1 MTKPVFGFA
10 GMTHLG
16 VVAGVRAAE
25 EGRRAICFDPDPA
38 VPASLARGGL
48 AVSEPGLPELL
59 AKNNERLT
67 FTPDSAVLSTCD
79 VVYVAPDV
87 PTDDQG
93 RSDLR
98 TVDAMLDSAFGTT
111 RKDAAVVVLSQV
123 PPGYTRGK
131 QQPGRSLYSQFRTL
145 SFGRAVE

>member
-16 VVAGVRAAE
+16 LVSGVCAAE
-25 EGRRAICFDPDPA
+25 KGFRAICFDPDPA
-38 VPASLARGGL
+38 LTASLARGEL
-48 AVSEPGLPELL
+48 PVSEPGLPELL
-59 AKNNERLT
+59 AKNKERLT

-93 RSDLR
+93 RSYLP
-98 TVDAMLDSAFGTT
+98 TLHPMLASASATT
-111 RKDAAVVVLSQV
+111 PKHHALSH
-123 PPGYTRGK
+123 
-131 QQPGRSLYSQFRTL
+131 L
-145 SFGRAVE
+145 SP